1 VTKPTILEVSRIP
14 PLTHAEAE
22 QMARTELVHLVELF
36 KSLSSAD
43 WGKPT
48 DCTLWNVRQI
58 LAHQAGAYAGFA
70 SWGQFIR
77 QWSQLSKRPQ
87 PGQYTV
93 DLINKRQVED
103 RAHLSPS
110 KLIAE
115 LEKKGAKAI
124 TTRQRLPGFLR
135 AVPVPFGP
143 PLGTARLDYL
153 TDLIYTRD
161 TWSHRLDI
169 CRATGRDMLL
179 RPEHDG
185 RIIALVMRDLMRKFH
200 KEFGEKFNAISIV
213 YQLTGPAGGCWR
225 IGLVEKTTTTIHM
238 DALDFSRLTS
248 GRLKPDEVLNESL
261 AVIENDLG
269 MARWV
274 LNHSAVPY

>member
-1 VTKPTILEVSRIP
+1 VTIIEATNIE
-14 PLTHAEAE
+14 PLTHADAG
-22 QMARTELVHLVELF
+22 QMARTELACLLDLF
-36 KSLSSAD
+36 KSLSPDD
-43 WGKPT
+43 WEKHT

-77 QWSQLSKRPQ
+77 QWSQIFVKPQ
-87 PGQYTV
+87 PGQYSV

-103 RAHLSPS
+103 RAQVPPS
-110 KLIAE
+110 ELITE
-115 LEKKGAKAI
+115 LEEEGAKAI

-135 AVPVPFGP
+135 ALPTPFGP

-161 TWSHRLDI
+161 TWSHRLDV
-169 CRATGRDMLL
+169 CRATSREMNLTPD
-179 RPEHDG
+179 HDG
-185 RIIALVMRDLMRKFH
+185 RIIALVMRDLMKSLH
-200 KEFGEKFNAISIV
+200 KKVQKISIV
-213 YQLTGPAGGCWR
+213 YELTGPAGGSWR
-225 IGLVEKTTTTIHM
+225 IGSLENTAVTIQM

-248 GRLKPDEVLNESL
+248 GRLRPDEILNESL
-261 AVIENDLG
+261 AVIEDDLG

-274 LNHSAVPY
+274 LNHSTVPY